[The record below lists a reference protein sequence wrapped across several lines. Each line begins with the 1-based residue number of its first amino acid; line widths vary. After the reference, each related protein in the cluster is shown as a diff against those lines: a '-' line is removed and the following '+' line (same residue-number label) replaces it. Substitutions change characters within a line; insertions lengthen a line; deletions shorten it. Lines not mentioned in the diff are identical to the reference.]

1 MGRDGFQWFIG
12 VVEDRNDPQQIGRV
26 RVRCLGYHTEDVIAL
41 PTVDLPWAHVM
52 HPVTDPSMQG
62 IGTTPSW
69 LTPGSWVVGFW
80 RDNEFQQPL
89 IMGTLPGTPS
99 DYSNPAEGFS
109 DPRSE
114 DSAQSDFIMSPIYGP
129 YPGERDSGHDIGEP
143 DTSRLA
149 RGKSSE
155 SHQSLIDRRTRRL
168 RGDPAPATEPTD
180 PNDKT
185 GVPTAT
191 KPNLASVSD
200 SSTIETRGFFE
211 EPHPRGFA
219 SNIDPYISGAYPYN
233 HVVETESGHII
244 EIDDSPGAERLY
256 RQHRTGTFEEIHA
269 NGDRVTK
276 VIGDNYEIVIGNGNC
291 VIKGSQNIT
300 VEGSVR
306 HLIKGDYILEVEGD
320 FFRKIHGNE
329 RVKIGAKSDDNGNPI
344 GGNLEEE
351 IVGNHAYNI
360 KDNVKGRV
368 GGDRVVTTEKSSVD
382 VIAGQYKLSV
392 EGKKM
397 DSNPNERGVHIKSSK
412 DYLLDVNG
420 NLSQSTIS
428 GIVSIKSGSTL
439 NMKSANKMT
448 VTSEH
453 EFDLDSSRTMAMT
466 SSTNIDI
473 DSGGGSASATN
484 SVNINNANPTTD
496 GAARLNDTVD
506 TGDDPAGISGSDGS
520 NIIET
525 SSLTV
530 FIGD

>member
-1 MGRDGFQWFIG
+1 MDKSYFMGRDGFQWFIG

-191 KPNLASVSD
+191 KPNLD
-200 SSTIETRGFFE
+200 SFKT
-211 EPHPRGFA
+211 
-219 SNIDPYISGAYPYN
+219 
-233 HVVETESGHII
+233 
-244 EIDDSPGAERLY
+244 
-256 RQHRTGTFEEIHA
+256 
-269 NGDRVTK
+269 
-276 VIGDNYEIVIGNGNC
+276 
-291 VIKGSQNIT
+291 
-300 VEGSVR
+300 
-306 HLIKGDYILEVEGD
+306 
-320 FFRKIHGNE
+320 
-329 RVKIGAKSDDNGNPI
+329 
-344 GGNLEEE
+344 
-351 IVGNHAYNI
+351 
-360 KDNVKGRV
+360 
-368 GGDRVVTTEKSSVD
+368 
-382 VIAGQYKLSV
+382 
-392 EGKKM
+392 
-397 DSNPNERGVHIKSSK
+397 
-412 DYLLDVNG
+412 
-420 NLSQSTIS
+420 
-428 GIVSIKSGSTL
+428 
-439 NMKSANKMT
+439 
-448 VTSEH
+448 
-453 EFDLDSSRTMAMT
+453 
-466 SSTNIDI
+466 
-473 DSGGGSASATN
+473 
-484 SVNINNANPTTD
+484 
-496 GAARLNDTVD
+496 
-506 TGDDPAGISGSDGS
+506 
-520 NIIET
+520 
-525 SSLTV
+525 
-530 FIGD
+530 

>member
-1 MGRDGFQWFIG
+1 MEKSYFMGRDGFQWFIG
-12 VVEDRNDPQQIGRV
+12 VVEDRNDPEQIGRV
-26 RVRCLGYHTEDVIAL
+26 RVRCLGYHTEDVVAL
-41 PTVDLPWAHVM
+41 PTADLPFAHVM

-89 IMGTLPGTPS
+89 IIGTLPGTPQEVA
-99 DYSNPAEGFS
+99 NPAEGFN
-109 DPRSE
+109 DPRS
-114 DSAQSDFIMSPIYGP
+114 DASPQQDYLMDPVYGP
-129 YPGERDSGHDIGEP
+129 YPSDRDSGHDIGEP
-143 DTSRLA
+143 DTSRLG
-149 RGKSSE
+149 RGEASE
-155 SHQSLIDRRTRRL
+155 GHQSLIDRRARRL

-200 SSTIETRGFFE
+200 SSVNETRGFFE
-211 EPHPRGFA
+211 EPHPKGFA
-219 SNIDPYISGAYPYN
+219 SNIDPYISGVYPYN
-233 HVVETESGHII
+233 HVVESESGHII

-276 VIGDNYEIVIGNGNC
+276 VIGDNYEIVVGQQNI
-291 VIKGSQNIT
+291 VIKGTNKDDAQNIT

-329 RVKIGAKSDDNGNPI
+329 RVKIGAKSDANGNPI

-360 KDNVKGRV
+360 KDSVKGRV
-368 GGDRVVTTEKSSVD
+368 GGDRIVTTEKSSVD
-382 VIAGQYKLSV
+382 IIAGQYKLSV

-412 DYLLDVNG
+412 DYLIDVNG

-439 NMKSANKMT
+439 NMKSAT
-448 VTSEH
+448 
-453 EFDLDSSRTMAMT
+453 AMT
-466 SSTNIDI
+466 INPETTLTQTVGTAWTSTTGTTWNHTSTGNVQIVGARIDF
-473 DSGGGSASATN
+473 
-484 SVNINNANPTTD
+484 NP
-496 GAARLNDTVD
+496 
-506 TGDDPAGISGSDGS
+506 
-520 NIIET
+520 
-525 SSLTV
+525 
-530 FIGD
+530 

>member
-1 MGRDGFQWFIG
+1 MD
-12 VVEDRNDPQQIGRV
+12 
-26 RVRCLGYHTEDVIAL
+26 
-41 PTVDLPWAHVM
+41 
-52 HPVTDPSMQG
+52 
-62 IGTTPSW
+62 
-69 LTPGSWVVGFW
+69 
-80 RDNEFQQPL
+80 
-89 IMGTLPGTPS
+89 
-99 DYSNPAEGFS
+99 
-109 DPRSE
+109 
-114 DSAQSDFIMSPIYGP
+114 PIYGP
-129 YPGERDSGHDIGEP
+129 YPGDRDSGHSVGEP
-143 DTSRLA
+143 DTSRLG
-149 RGKSSE
+149 RGEASE
-155 SHQSLIDRRTRRL
+155 GHQSLIDRRARRL
-168 RGDPAPATEPTD
+168 RGDPAPAIEPTD

-200 SSTIETRGFFE
+200 SSVNETRSFFE
-211 EPHPRGFA
+211 EPHPKGFA
-219 SNIDPYISGAYPYN
+219 SNIDPYISGVYPYN
-233 HVVETESGHII
+233 HVVESESGHII

-329 RVKIGAKSDDNGNPI
+329 RVKIGAKSDANGNPI

-360 KDNVKGRV
+360 KDSVKGRV
-368 GGDRVVTTEKSSVD
+368 GGDRIVTTEKSSVD
-382 VIAGQYKLSV
+382 IIAGQYKLSV

-439 NMKSANKMT
+439 NMKSAT
-448 VTSEH
+448 
-453 EFDLDSSRTMAMT
+453 AMT
-466 SSTNIDI
+466 INPETTLTQTVGTAWTSTTGTTWNHTSTGNVQIVGARIDF
-473 DSGGGSASATN
+473 
-484 SVNINNANPTTD
+484 NP
-496 GAARLNDTVD
+496 
-506 TGDDPAGISGSDGS
+506 
-520 NIIET
+520 
-525 SSLTV
+525 
-530 FIGD
+530 